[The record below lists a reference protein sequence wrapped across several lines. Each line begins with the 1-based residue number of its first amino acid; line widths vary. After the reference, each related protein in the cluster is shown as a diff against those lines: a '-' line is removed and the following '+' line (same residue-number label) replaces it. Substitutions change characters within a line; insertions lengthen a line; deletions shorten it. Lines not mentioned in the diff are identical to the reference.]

1 VPKPTK
7 RTFRPFGVSLSVLA
21 DDQRVF
27 NACGAALDRMD
38 RHVGV
43 DGTFTLTCTTGHDG
57 AADPAWPR
65 TGTSW
70 DGTTLDVRCGSGRL
84 FVPGDGT
91 AQLTLPPSLLAVPDA
106 IRMFVEGA
114 AWSFLIGSGRLHAVH
129 SGLVETMGRG
139 LLLRGAS
146 GAGKSTLTY
155 AAMRAG
161 FRVSSDDWVYGLA
174 GRLPDRLWGYPWR
187 MFLVAESIAHFPE
200 VATITPVPHP
210 GADPTKL
217 PIEPP
222 VARRRKS
229 CSVDAVVFL
238 DPSRESDIRRVWPDE
253 ARQRF
258 WDPALPT
265 ERTDLPAEWV
275 DELLDRPCF
284 VLQRGTSPSDAVQLL
299 QSVARS
305 L

>member
-1 VPKPTK
+1 MA
-7 RTFRPFGVSLSVLA
+7 VSA
-21 DDQRVF
+21 DDERVF
-27 NACGAALDRMD
+27 DACRAALDRMD
-38 RHVGV
+38 RDVGV
-43 DGTFTLTCTTGHDG
+43 EGVFTLTCVTGHDN
-57 AADPAWPR
+57 AEDPAWPR
-65 TGTSW
+65 TSTWW

-84 FVPGDGT
+84 LVPGDGT
-91 AQLTLPPSLLAVPDA
+91 AQLTLPPSLWGVPDA
-106 IRMFVEGA
+106 IRMFAEGA
-114 AWSFLIGSGRLHAVH
+114 AWSFLIGSGRVHAVH

-155 AAMRAG
+155 ASMQAG
-161 FRVSSDDWVYGLA
+161 FRICSDDWVYGLT
-174 GRLPDRLWGYPWR
+174 GQRPERLWGYPWR
-187 MFLVAESIAHFPE
+187 MFLVPNSVEHFPE

-210 GADPTKL
+210 GADLTKL

-222 VARRRKS
+222 VQQRRKS
-229 CSVDAVVFL
+229 CTVDAVVFL
-238 DPSRESDIRRVWPDE
+238 DPSREADLRRVGPQE

-265 ERTDLPAEWV
+265 ERTDLPEEWV

-284 VLQRGTSPSDAVQLL
+284 VLQRGTWPSDAVRLL
-299 QSVARS
+299 QSAARS

>member
-1 VPKPTK
+1 MAVY
-7 RTFRPFGVSLSVLA
+7 A
-21 DDQRVF
+21 DDTRVF
-27 NACGAALDRMD
+27 DACLAALDRMD
-38 RHVGV
+38 RDVGV
-43 DGTFTLTCTTGHDG
+43 EGVFTLTCITGHDT

-65 TGTSW
+65 TSTSW

-84 FVPGDGT
+84 LVPGDGT
-91 AQLTLPPSLLAVPDA
+91 ARLSLPPSVLGVPDA

-114 AWSFLIGSGRLHAVH
+114 AWSFLIGSGRVHAVH

-161 FRVSSDDWVYGLA
+161 FRICSDDWVYGLA
-174 GRLPDRLWGYPWR
+174 GQRPERLWGYPWR
-187 MFLVAESIAHFPE
+187 MFLVPNSVEHFPD
-200 VATITPVPHP
+200 VATITPGPHP
-210 GADPTKL
+210 GADLTKL

-222 VARRRKS
+222 VEQRRKS

-238 DPSRESDIRRVWPDE
+238 DPSREADLSRVGPQE
-253 ARQRF
+253 ARQLF

-265 ERTDLPAEWV
+265 ERADVPDGWV

-284 VLQRGTSPSDAVQLL
+284 VLQRGTSPSDAVRLL
-299 QSVARS
+299 QSAARS